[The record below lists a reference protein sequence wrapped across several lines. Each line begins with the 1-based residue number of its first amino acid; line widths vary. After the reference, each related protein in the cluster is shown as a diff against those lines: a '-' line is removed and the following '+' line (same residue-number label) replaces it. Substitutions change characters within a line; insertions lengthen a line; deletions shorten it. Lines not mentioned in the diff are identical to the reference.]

1 MNIITTPQIKKLNIA
16 TYLLL
21 ALLLA
26 MPMLLHAQTSPAD
39 ATSSDATLRATIENE
54 IMADPRSQSMTS
66 AQISAM
72 VDALTQQAQKQGV
85 TAQDLTYRPT
95 IPGSTNANTA
105 ETNAALCQNFS
116 CALSN
121 AFGLDGSDPIIPL
134 GLFIAAAL
142 FILIFSIMREA
153 GHPHAQLKKR

>member
-1 MNIITTPQIKKLNIA
+1 MNAVTKKLAIGA
-16 TYLLL
+16 YFIL

-26 MPMLLHAQTSPAD
+26 MPMLLHAQTSPTN
-39 ATSSDATLRATIENE
+39 ATSSDAALRATIENE
-54 IMADPRSQSMTS
+54 IMADPRSQNMTS

-85 TAQDLTYRPT
+85 TVEDLTYRPT
-95 IPGSTNANTA
+95 IPGSTNANTT
-105 ETNAALCQNFS
+105 ETNAALCENFS
-116 CALSN
+116 CSLSN

-153 GHPHAQLKKR
+153 GHPHAQFARKK